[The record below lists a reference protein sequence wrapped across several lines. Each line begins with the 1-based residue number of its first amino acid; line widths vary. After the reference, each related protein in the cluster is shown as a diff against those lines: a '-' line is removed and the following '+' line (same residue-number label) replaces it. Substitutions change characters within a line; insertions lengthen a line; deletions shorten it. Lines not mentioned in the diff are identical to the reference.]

1 MNERLE
7 NEKISKLLFAMA
19 LPAILAQLAT
29 LIYNMVDRIYIARL
43 ADGSLGIAGIGLC
56 TSVITII
63 TAFTNLFGRGGAPL
77 ASIRLGEKRPELAE
91 KILGNCFSSLIRC
104 V

>member
-29 LIYNMVDRIYIARL
+29 LILPD
-43 ADGSLGIAGIGLC
+43 
-56 TSVITII
+56 
-63 TAFTNLFGRGGAPL
+63 
-77 ASIRLGEKRPELAE
+77 
-91 KILGNCFSSLIRC
+91 
-104 V
+104 